1 MRVKLTIL
9 PVVALALAAGAVPR
23 SQAQTRIAVADI
35 QTALLRTKDGA
46 KAADEIKAKFGPKEA
61 EFNKRAQDLAAK
73 QSQYQKA
80 AATMSDE
87 AKASTERDIQTAQ
100 KNLQR
105 DADDTKA
112 DFQAEEQRLL
122 SPIMEKMRAVLNKYA
137 AEKQLTMVVDVSQGG
152 QGNNVLFADATSNI
166 TLALVT
172 EYDKAEPA
180 ASPAAAKPAAKPPAA
195 APKPAATQ
203 PKATPA
209 SATAPK

>member
-1 MRVKLTIL
+1 LRVKLTIL

-152 QGNNVLFADATSNI
+152 QGNNVLFADAASNI
-166 TLALVT
+166 TLALVA

-180 ASPAAAKPAAKPPAA
+180 PAVAKPAPI
-195 APKPAATQ
+195 KPAAPQ
-203 PKATPA
+203 PRAAP
-209 SATAPK
+209 ATAPK

>member
-1 MRVKLTIL
+1 
-9 PVVALALAAGAVPR
+9 VVALALAVGAVPR

-35 QTALLRTKDGA
+35 QTALLRTKDGG

-87 AKASTERDIQTAQ
+87 AKASTERDIQAAQ

-137 AEKQLTMVVDVSQGG
+137 AEKQLTMVVDVSQAG
-152 QGNNVLFADATSNI
+152 QGNNVLFADAASNI
-166 TLALVT
+166 TLALVA

-180 ASPAAAKPAAKPPAA
+180 PAAAAKPAPKPPAA

-209 SATAPK
+209 PAAAPK

>member
-1 MRVKLTIL
+1 
-9 PVVALALAAGAVPR
+9 
-23 SQAQTRIAVADI
+23 
-35 QTALLRTKDGA
+35 LLRTKDGG

-87 AKASTERDIQTAQ
+87 AKASTERDIQAAQ

-152 QGNNVLFADATSNI
+152 QGNNVLFADAASNI
-166 TLALVT
+166 TLALVA

-209 SATAPK
+209 PAAAPK

>member
-1 MRVKLTIL
+1 LRVKLTIL
-9 PVVALALAAGAVPR
+9 PVVALALAVGAVPR

-35 QTALLRTKDGA
+35 QTALLRTKDGG

-87 AKASTERDIQTAQ
+87 AKASTERDIQAAQ

-152 QGNNVLFADATSNI
+152 QGNNVLFADAASNI
-166 TLALVT
+166 TLALVA

-180 ASPAAAKPAAKPPAA
+180 PAAAKPAPIKPAAPQPRAAPAA
-195 APKPAATQ
+195 APK
-203 PKATPA
+203 
-209 SATAPK
+209 

>member
-1 MRVKLTIL
+1 MRIKLTML
-9 PVVALALAAGAVPR
+9 PVVMLAFAVGAVPR

-35 QTALLRTKDGA
+35 QAALLRTKDGA
-46 KAADEIKAKFGPKEA
+46 KAADEIKVKYGPKEA
-61 EFNKRAQDLAAK
+61 EFNKRAQELAAK
-73 QSQYQKA
+73 QTQYQKA
-80 AATMSDE
+80 AATMSDA
-87 AKASTERDIQTAQ
+87 AKAGTERDIQAMQ

-152 QGNNVLFADATSNI
+152 QGNNVLYADATSNI

-172 EYDKAEPA
+172 EYDKAEAAPA
-180 ASPAAAKPAAKPPAA
+180 AAAKPVAKPPAA
-195 APKPAATQ
+195 APKPVATQ

-209 SATAPK
+209 PAAAPK

>member
-1 MRVKLTIL
+1 
-9 PVVALALAAGAVPR
+9 
-23 SQAQTRIAVADI
+23 
-35 QTALLRTKDGA
+35 LLRTKDGG

-87 AKASTERDIQTAQ
+87 AKASTERDIQAAQ

-152 QGNNVLFADATSNI
+152 QGNNVLFADAASNI
-166 TLALVT
+166 TLALVA

-180 ASPAAAKPAAKPPAA
+180 PAAAKPAPIKPAAPQPRAAPAA
-195 APKPAATQ
+195 APK
-203 PKATPA
+203 
-209 SATAPK
+209 

>member
-1 MRVKLTIL
+1 MRVKITIL
-9 PVVALALAAGAVPR
+9 PVVALALAVGAVPR

-35 QTALLRTKDGA
+35 QTALLRTKDGG

-87 AKASTERDIQTAQ
+87 AKASTERDIQAAQ

-152 QGNNVLFADATSNI
+152 QGNNVLFADAASNI
-166 TLALVT
+166 TLALVA

-180 ASPAAAKPAAKPPAA
+180 PAAAKPAPI
-195 APKPAATQ
+195 KPAAPQ
-203 PKATPA
+203 PRAEPQP
-209 SATAPK
+209 APK

>member
-9 PVVALALAAGAVPR
+9 PVVALALAVGAVPR

-35 QTALLRTKDGA
+35 QTALLRTKDGG

-87 AKASTERDIQTAQ
+87 AKASTERDIQAAQ

-152 QGNNVLFADATSNI
+152 QGNNVLFADAASNI
-166 TLALVT
+166 TLALVA

-180 ASPAAAKPAAKPPAA
+180 PAAAKPAPIKPAAPQPRAAPAA
-195 APKPAATQ
+195 APK
-203 PKATPA
+203 
-209 SATAPK
+209 

>member
-152 QGNNVLFADATSNI
+152 QGNNVLFADAASNI
-166 TLALVT
+166 TLALVA

-180 ASPAAAKPAAKPPAA
+180 PAAAKPAPI
-195 APKPAATQ
+195 KPAAPQ
-203 PKATPA
+203 PRAAP
-209 SATAPK
+209 ATAPK